1 MKITLLLFLL
11 FLPAFF
17 AASELS
23 FLLIRPS
30 KVLRL
35 IEEKKKG
42 AFSIL
47 KIQKRFRSSLIASQF
62 GVTISLI
69 AIGWLSNNLA
79 NDYWKSNILSNRFY
93 DLLLFLFVVLIVTLV
108 SGLIPK
114 ALVINN
120 PESAA
125 LRLTSIFDAVR
136 KAMNPIVKTI
146 EFFASACLG
155 LFNLNNKWDSLNSGL
170 SAGELETLIET
181 NNVTGLKPDEKNIL
195 EGVFALK
202 DTQVKEVMIPRSE
215 MVTLPKNIT
224 FSELMKQVDKTR
236 HARFFVIG
244 ESLDDVLGV
253 LDLRYLAKPISK
265 GEMEADTLL
274 EPFLLPVT
282 KIIETCSLAEI
293 FPIVR
298 DYNPF
303 LLVVDEHGGTA
314 GLVTYSDFLGWL
326 LGGHIEE
333 WGGEELVEI
342 APNTYL
348 VDASINIE
356 LLAEKLG
363 LKLPEDYEY
372 STLGGFLMSL
382 FKKLPEKGASVDF
395 DNFRFVVQTIEE
407 PNRIGKVKIIKKTG
421 NGKGK
426 NLRTDQP

>member
-1 MKITLLLFLL
+1 MKITLLFLL
-11 FLPAFF
+11 LIFPAFF

-35 IEEKKKG
+35 IEEKRKG

-69 AIGWLSNNLA
+69 AVGWLSKGLA
-79 NDYWKSNILSNRFY
+79 NDFWNVNKFSNRIY
-93 DLLLFLFVVLIVTLV
+93 DLLLFLFIVLIVTLI

-125 LRLTSIFDAVR
+125 LRLTTIFDAVR
-136 KAMNPIVKTI
+136 KGMQPIVSVI
-146 EFFASACLG
+146 EFFASACLR
-155 LFNLNNKWDSLNSGL
+155 LFNLNNKWDSLNSVL

-181 NNVTGLKPDEKNIL
+181 DNVTGLKPDEKNIL

-224 FSELMKQVDKTR
+224 FAELMKQVDKTR

-265 GEMEADTLL
+265 SEMGANTLL

-282 KIIETCSLAEI
+282 KVIETCSLAEI
-293 FPIVR
+293 LPIVR

-303 LLVVDEHGGTA
+303 LLVVDEHGGTE
-314 GLVTYSDFLGWL
+314 GLITAADLTGEIVGEEMLNSRVYSDMKMLDNFSKKWSIAGKAEI
-326 LGGHIEE
+326 IE
-333 WGGEELVEI
+333 
-342 APNTYL
+342 
-348 VDASINIE
+348 INK
-356 LLAEKLG
+356 KLG
-363 LKLPEDYEY
+363 CFLPEGADYH
-372 STLGGFLMSL
+372 TLAGFLLEKFQMVPKIGDSLDFKNIKFEIISMSGP
-382 FKKLPEKGASVDF
+382 KID
-395 DNFRFVVQTIEE
+395 R
-407 PNRIGKVKIIKKTG
+407 VKIFLPKS
-421 NGKGK
+421 
-426 NLRTDQP
+426 

>member
-1 MKITLLLFLL
+1 MKITLLFLL
-11 FLPAFF
+11 LIFPAFF

-35 IEEKKKG
+35 IEEKRKG

-69 AIGWLSNNLA
+69 AVGWLSKGLA
-79 NDYWKSNILSNRFY
+79 NEFWNLNKFSNRIY
-93 DLLLFLFVVLIVTLV
+93 DLLLFLFIVLIVTLI

-125 LRLTSIFDAVR
+125 LRLTTIFDAVR
-136 KAMNPIVKTI
+136 KGMQPIVSVI
-146 EFFASACLG
+146 EFFASACLR
-155 LFNLNNKWDSLNSGL
+155 LFNLNNKWDSLNSVL

-181 NNVTGLKPDEKNIL
+181 DNVTGLKPDEKNIL

-224 FSELMKQVDKTR
+224 FAELMKQVDQTR

-244 ESLDDVLGV
+244 ESLDEVLGV
-253 LDLRYLAKPISK
+253 IDLRYLAKPISK
-265 GEMEADTLL
+265 SEMEADTLL

-282 KIIETCSLAEI
+282 KVIETCSLAEI
-293 FPIVR
+293 LPLVR

-303 LLVVDEHGGTA
+303 LLVVDEHGGTE
-314 GLVTYSDFLGWL
+314 GLITAADLTGEIVGEEMLNSRIYSDMKMLDNFSKRWSISGKAEI
-326 LGGHIEE
+326 IE
-333 WGGEELVEI
+333 
-342 APNTYL
+342 
-348 VDASINIE
+348 INK
-356 LLAEKLG
+356 KLG
-363 LKLPEDYEY
+363 CFIPEGSDYH
-372 STLGGFLMSL
+372 TLAGFLLERFQMVPKIGDSLDFKNIKFEIISMSGP
-382 FKKLPEKGASVDF
+382 KID
-395 DNFRFVVQTIEE
+395 R
-407 PNRIGKVKIIKKTG
+407 VKIILSKS
-421 NGKGK
+421 
-426 NLRTDQP
+426 

>member
-1 MKITLLLFLL
+1 MKITLLFLL
-11 FLPAFF
+11 LIFPAFF

-35 IEEKKKG
+35 IEEKRKG

-69 AIGWLSNNLA
+69 AVGWLSKGLA
-79 NDYWKSNILSNRFY
+79 NEFWNLNKFSNRIY
-93 DLLLFLFVVLIVTLV
+93 DLLLFLFIVLIVTLI

-125 LRLTSIFDAVR
+125 LRLTTIFDAVR
-136 KAMNPIVKTI
+136 KGMQPIVSVI
-146 EFFASACLG
+146 EFFASACLR
-155 LFNLNNKWDSLNSGL
+155 LFNLNNKWDSLNSVL

-181 NNVTGLKPDEKNIL
+181 DNVTGLKPDEKNIL

-224 FSELMKQVDKTR
+224 FAELMKQVDKTR

-265 GEMEADTLL
+265 SEMEANTLL

-282 KIIETCSLAEI
+282 KVIETCSLAEI
-293 FPIVR
+293 LPIVR

-303 LLVVDEHGGTA
+303 LLVVDEHGGTE
-314 GLVTYSDFLGWL
+314 GLITAADLTGEIVGEEMLNSRVYSDMKMLDNFSKKWSIAGKAEI
-326 LGGHIEE
+326 IE
-333 WGGEELVEI
+333 
-342 APNTYL
+342 
-348 VDASINIE
+348 INK
-356 LLAEKLG
+356 KLG
-363 LKLPEDYEY
+363 CFLPEGADYH
-372 STLGGFLMSL
+372 TLAGFLLEKFQMVPKIGDSLDFKNIKFEIISMSGP
-382 FKKLPEKGASVDF
+382 KID
-395 DNFRFVVQTIEE
+395 R
-407 PNRIGKVKIIKKTG
+407 VKIFLPKS
-421 NGKGK
+421 
-426 NLRTDQP
+426 

>member
-1 MKITLLLFLL
+1 MKITLLFLL
-11 FLPAFF
+11 LIFPAFF

-35 IEEKKKG
+35 IEEKRKG

-69 AIGWLSNNLA
+69 AVGWLSKGLA
-79 NDYWKSNILSNRFY
+79 NDFWNVNKFSNRIY
-93 DLLLFLFVVLIVTLV
+93 DLLLFLFIVLIVTLI

-125 LRLTSIFDAVR
+125 LRLTTIFDAVR
-136 KAMNPIVKTI
+136 KGMQPIVSVI
-146 EFFASACLG
+146 EFFASACLR
-155 LFNLNNKWDSLNSGL
+155 LFNLNNKWDSLNSVL

-181 NNVTGLKPDEKNIL
+181 DNVTGLKPDEKNIL

-224 FSELMKQVDKTR
+224 FAELMKQVDKTR

-265 GEMEADTLL
+265 SEMGANTLL

-282 KIIETCSLAEI
+282 KVIETCSLAEI
-293 FPIVR
+293 LPIVR

-303 LLVVDEHGGTA
+303 LLVVDEHGGTE
-314 GLVTYSDFLGWL
+314 GLITAADLTGEIVGEEMLNSRVYSDMKMLDNFSKKWSIAGKAEI
-326 LGGHIEE
+326 IE
-333 WGGEELVEI
+333 
-342 APNTYL
+342 
-348 VDASINIE
+348 INK
-356 LLAEKLG
+356 KLG
-363 LKLPEDYEY
+363 CFLPEGADYY
-372 STLGGFLMSL
+372 TLAGFLLEKFQMVPKIGDSLEFKNIKFEIISMSGP
-382 FKKLPEKGASVDF
+382 KID
-395 DNFRFVVQTIEE
+395 R
-407 PNRIGKVKIIKKTG
+407 VKIFLPKS
-421 NGKGK
+421 
-426 NLRTDQP
+426 

>member
-1 MKITLLLFLL
+1 MKITLLFLL
-11 FLPAFF
+11 LLFPAFF

-35 IEEKKKG
+35 IEEKRKG

-69 AIGWLSNNLA
+69 AVGWLSKGLA
-79 NDYWKSNILSNRFY
+79 NDFWNVNKFSNRIY
-93 DLLLFLFVVLIVTLV
+93 DLLLFLFIVLIVTLI

-125 LRLTSIFDAVR
+125 LRLTTIFDAVR
-136 KAMNPIVKTI
+136 KGMQPIVSVI
-146 EFFASACLG
+146 EFFASACLR
-155 LFNLNNKWDSLNSGL
+155 LFNLNNKWDSLNSVL

-181 NNVTGLKPDEKNIL
+181 DNVTGLKPDEKNIL

-224 FSELMKQVDKTR
+224 FAELMKQVDKTR

-265 GEMEADTLL
+265 SEMGANTLL

-282 KIIETCSLAEI
+282 KVIETCSLAEI
-293 FPIVR
+293 LPIVR

-303 LLVVDEHGGTA
+303 LLVVDEHGGTE
-314 GLVTYSDFLGWL
+314 GLITAADLTGEIVGEEMLNSRVYSDMKMLDNFSKKWSIAGKAEI
-326 LGGHIEE
+326 IE
-333 WGGEELVEI
+333 
-342 APNTYL
+342 
-348 VDASINIE
+348 INK
-356 LLAEKLG
+356 KLG
-363 LKLPEDYEY
+363 CFLPEGADYH
-372 STLGGFLMSL
+372 TLAGFLLEKFQMVPKIGDSLEFKNIKFEIISMSGP
-382 FKKLPEKGASVDF
+382 KID
-395 DNFRFVVQTIEE
+395 R
-407 PNRIGKVKIIKKTG
+407 VKIFLPKS
-421 NGKGK
+421 
-426 NLRTDQP
+426 

>member
-1 MKITLLLFLL
+1 MKIALLFLL
-11 FLPAFF
+11 LVFPAFF

-35 IEEKKKG
+35 IEEKRKG

-69 AIGWLSNNLA
+69 AIGWLSKGLA
-79 NDYWKSNILSNRFY
+79 NDVWNENKFSNRIY
-93 DLLLFLFVVLIVTLV
+93 DLLLFLLIVLTVTLI

-125 LRLTSIFDAVR
+125 LRLTTIFDAVR
-136 KAMNPIVKTI
+136 KGMRPIVSII
-146 EFFASACLG
+146 EFFASACLR
-155 LFNLNNKWDSLNSGL
+155 LFNLNNKWDSLNSVL

-181 NNVTGLKPDEKNIL
+181 DNVTGLKPDEKNIL

-224 FSELMKQVDKTR
+224 FAELMKQVDKTR

-265 GEMEADTLL
+265 SEMAANTLL

-282 KIIETCSLAEI
+282 KVIETCLLAEI
-293 FPIVR
+293 LPLVR

-303 LLVVDEHGGTA
+303 LLVVDEHGGTE
-314 GLVTYSDFLGWL
+314 GLITAADLTGEIVGEEMLNSRIYSDMKMLDNFSKKWSIAGKAEI
-326 LGGHIEE
+326 IE
-333 WGGEELVEI
+333 
-342 APNTYL
+342 
-348 VDASINIE
+348 INK
-356 LLAEKLG
+356 KLG
-363 LKLPEDYEY
+363 CFLPEGSDYH
-372 STLGGFLMSL
+372 TLAGFLLERFQMVPKIGDSLEFKNIKFEIISMSGP
-382 FKKLPEKGASVDF
+382 KID
-395 DNFRFVVQTIEE
+395 R
-407 PNRIGKVKIIKKTG
+407 VKIFLPKS
-421 NGKGK
+421 
-426 NLRTDQP
+426 

>member
-1 MKITLLLFLL
+1 MKITLLLLL
-11 FLPAFF
+11 LIFPAFF

-35 IEEKKKG
+35 IEEKRKG

-69 AIGWLSNNLA
+69 AVGWLSKGLA
-79 NDYWKSNILSNRFY
+79 NEFWNLNKFSNRIY
-93 DLLLFLFVVLIVTLV
+93 DLLLFLFIVLIVTLI

-125 LRLTSIFDAVR
+125 LRLTTIFDAVR
-136 KAMNPIVKTI
+136 KGMQPIVSVI
-146 EFFASACLG
+146 EFFASACLR
-155 LFNLNNKWDSLNSGL
+155 LFNLNNKWDSLNSVL

-265 GEMEADTLL
+265 SEMGANTLL

-282 KIIETCSLAEI
+282 KVIETCSLAEI
-293 FPIVR
+293 LPIVR

-303 LLVVDEHGGTA
+303 LLVVDEHGGTE
-314 GLVTYSDFLGWL
+314 GLITAADLTGEIVGEEMLNSRVYSDMKMLDNFSKKWSIAGKAEI
-326 LGGHIEE
+326 IE
-333 WGGEELVEI
+333 
-342 APNTYL
+342 
-348 VDASINIE
+348 INK
-356 LLAEKLG
+356 KLG
-363 LKLPEDYEY
+363 CFLPEGADYH
-372 STLGGFLMSL
+372 TLAGFLLEKFQMVPKIGDSLEFKNIKFEIISMSGP
-382 FKKLPEKGASVDF
+382 KID
-395 DNFRFVVQTIEE
+395 R
-407 PNRIGKVKIIKKTG
+407 VKIFLPKS
-421 NGKGK
+421 
-426 NLRTDQP
+426 

>member
-1 MKITLLLFLL
+1 
-11 FLPAFF
+11 
-17 AASELS
+17 
-23 FLLIRPS
+23 
-30 KVLRL
+30 
-35 IEEKKKG
+35 
-42 AFSIL
+42 
-47 KIQKRFRSSLIASQF
+47 
-62 GVTISLI
+62 
-69 AIGWLSNNLA
+69 
-79 NDYWKSNILSNRFY
+79 
-93 DLLLFLFVVLIVTLV
+93 
-108 SGLIPK
+108 
-114 ALVINN
+114 
-120 PESAA
+120 
-125 LRLTSIFDAVR
+125 
-136 KAMNPIVKTI
+136 MNPIVKTI

-181 NNVTGLKPDEKNIL
+181 DNVTGLKPDEKNIL

-303 LLVVDEHGGTA
+303 LLVVDEHGGTE
-314 GLVTYSDFLGWL
+314 GLITAADLNGEIVGEEMLNNRIYSDMRMLDNFSKKWSIAGKS
-326 LGGHIEE
+326 
-333 WGGEELVEI
+333 EI
-342 APNTYL
+342 I
-348 VDASINIE
+348 DINK
-356 LLAEKLG
+356 KLG
-363 LKLPEDYEY
+363 CAIPEGADYH
-372 STLGGFLMSL
+372 TLAGFLLEKFQMVPKIGDVLDFNSIKFEVISMSGP
-382 FKKLPEKGASVDF
+382 KID
-395 DNFRFVVQTIEE
+395 R
-407 PNRIGKVKIIKKTG
+407 VKIILPKS
-421 NGKGK
+421 
-426 NLRTDQP
+426 

>member
-1 MKITLLLFLL
+1 MKITLLFLL
-11 FLPAFF
+11 LVFPAFF

-35 IEEKKKG
+35 IEEKRKG

-69 AIGWLSNNLA
+69 AIGWLSKGLA
-79 NDYWKSNILSNRFY
+79 NDVWNENKFSNRIY
-93 DLLLFLFVVLIVTLV
+93 DLLLFLLIVLTVTLI

-125 LRLTSIFDAVR
+125 LRLTTIFDAVR
-136 KAMNPIVKTI
+136 KGMRPIVSII
-146 EFFASACLG
+146 EFFASACLR
-155 LFNLNNKWDSLNSGL
+155 LFNLNNKWDSLNSVL

-181 NNVTGLKPDEKNIL
+181 DNVTGLKPDEKNIL

-224 FSELMKQVDKTR
+224 FAELMKQVDKTR

-265 GEMEADTLL
+265 SEMAANTLL

-282 KIIETCSLAEI
+282 KVIETCLLAEI
-293 FPIVR
+293 LPLVR

-303 LLVVDEHGGTA
+303 LLVVDEHGGTE
-314 GLVTYSDFLGWL
+314 GLITAADLTGEIVGEEMLNSRIYSDMKMLDNLSKKWSIAGKAEI
-326 LGGHIEE
+326 IE
-333 WGGEELVEI
+333 
-342 APNTYL
+342 
-348 VDASINIE
+348 INK
-356 LLAEKLG
+356 KLG
-363 LKLPEDYEY
+363 CFLPEGSDYH
-372 STLGGFLMSL
+372 TLAGFLLERFQMVPKIGDSLEFKNIKFEIISMSGP
-382 FKKLPEKGASVDF
+382 KID
-395 DNFRFVVQTIEE
+395 R
-407 PNRIGKVKIIKKTG
+407 VKIFLPKS
-421 NGKGK
+421 
-426 NLRTDQP
+426 

>member
-1 MKITLLLFLL
+1 MKITLLFLL
-11 FLPAFF
+11 LIFPAFF

-35 IEEKKKG
+35 IEEKRKG

-69 AIGWLSNNLA
+69 AVGWLSKGLA
-79 NDYWKSNILSNRFY
+79 NEFWNLNKFSNRIY
-93 DLLLFLFVVLIVTLV
+93 DLLLFLFIVLIVTLI

-125 LRLTSIFDAVR
+125 LRLTTIFDAVR
-136 KAMNPIVKTI
+136 KGMQPIVSVI
-146 EFFASACLG
+146 EFFASACLR
-155 LFNLNNKWDSLNSGL
+155 LFNLNNKWDSLNSVL

-181 NNVTGLKPDEKNIL
+181 DNVTGLKPDEKNIL

-265 GEMEADTLL
+265 SEMGANTLL

-282 KIIETCSLAEI
+282 KVIETCSLAEI
-293 FPIVR
+293 LPIVR

-303 LLVVDEHGGTA
+303 LLVVDEHGGTE
-314 GLVTYSDFLGWL
+314 GLITAADLTGEIVGEEMLNSRVYSDMKMLDNFSKKWSIAGKAEI
-326 LGGHIEE
+326 IE
-333 WGGEELVEI
+333 
-342 APNTYL
+342 
-348 VDASINIE
+348 INK
-356 LLAEKLG
+356 KLG
-363 LKLPEDYEY
+363 CFLPEGADYH
-372 STLGGFLMSL
+372 TLAGFLLEKFQMVPKIGDSLDFKNIKFEIISMSGP
-382 FKKLPEKGASVDF
+382 KID
-395 DNFRFVVQTIEE
+395 R
-407 PNRIGKVKIIKKTG
+407 VKIFLPKS
-421 NGKGK
+421 
-426 NLRTDQP
+426 

>member
-1 MKITLLLFLL
+1 MKITFLFLLLLF
-11 FLPAFF
+11 PAFF

-35 IEEKKKG
+35 IEEKKEG

-69 AIGWLSNNLA
+69 SIGWVSNSLA
-79 NDYWKSNILSNRFY
+79 NDYWRENISQNRFY
-93 DLLLFLFVVLIVTLV
+93 DLLLFLFIVLVVTLI

-125 LRLTSIFDAVR
+125 LLLTTIFNAVR
-136 KAMNPIVKTI
+136 RVMQPIITVI

-155 LFNLNNKWDSLNSGL
+155 LLNLNNKWDSLNSGL

-202 DTQVKEVMIPRSE
+202 DTQVKEVMVPRSE

-224 FSELMKQVDKTR
+224 FSELMKKVHKTR

-265 GEMEADTLL
+265 SEMEANTLL
-274 EPFLLPVT
+274 EPYLLPVT
-282 KIIETCSLAEI
+282 KVIETCSLAEI

-303 LLVVDEHGGTA
+303 LLVVDEHGGTE
-314 GLVTYSDFLGWL
+314 GLITAADLNGEIVGEEMLNNRNYSDMKILDNFSKKWSIAGKSE
-326 LGGHIEE
+326 I
-333 WGGEELVEI
+333 VEI
-342 APNTYL
+342 NKKLGCYIPEGADYHT
-348 VDASINIE
+348 
-356 LLAEKLG
+356 LAGFILEKLQMVPKIG
-363 LKLPEDYEY
+363 DVLDFNNIRFEII
-372 STLGGFLMSL
+372 SMSGP
-382 FKKLPEKGASVDF
+382 KID
-395 DNFRFVVQTIEE
+395 R
-407 PNRIGKVKIIKKTG
+407 VKIILAKS
-421 NGKGK
+421 
-426 NLRTDQP
+426 

>member
-1 MKITLLLFLL
+1 MKITLLFLL
-11 FLPAFF
+11 LIFPAFF

-35 IEEKKKG
+35 IEEKRKG

-69 AIGWLSNNLA
+69 AVGWLSKGLA
-79 NDYWKSNILSNRFY
+79 NDFWNVNKFSNRIY
-93 DLLLFLFVVLIVTLV
+93 DLLLFLFIVLIVTLI

-125 LRLTSIFDAVR
+125 LRLTTIFDAVR
-136 KAMNPIVKTI
+136 KGMQPIVSVI
-146 EFFASACLG
+146 EFFASACLR
-155 LFNLNNKWDSLNSGL
+155 LFNLNNKWDSLNSVL

-181 NNVTGLKPDEKNIL
+181 DNVTGLKPDEKNIL

-224 FSELMKQVDKTR
+224 FAELMKQVDKTR

-265 GEMEADTLL
+265 SEMGANTLL

-282 KIIETCSLAEI
+282 KVIETCSLAEI
-293 FPIVR
+293 LPIVR

-303 LLVVDEHGGTA
+303 LLVVDEHGGTE
-314 GLVTYSDFLGWL
+314 GLITAADLTGEIVGEEMLNSRVYSDMKMLDNFSKKWSIAGKAEI
-326 LGGHIEE
+326 IE
-333 WGGEELVEI
+333 
-342 APNTYL
+342 
-348 VDASINIE
+348 INK
-356 LLAEKLG
+356 KLG
-363 LKLPEDYEY
+363 CFLPEGADYH
-372 STLGGFLMSL
+372 TLAGFLLEKFQMVPKIGDSLEFKNIKFEIISMSGP
-382 FKKLPEKGASVDF
+382 KID
-395 DNFRFVVQTIEE
+395 R
-407 PNRIGKVKIIKKTG
+407 VKIFLPKS
-421 NGKGK
+421 
-426 NLRTDQP
+426 

>member
-1 MKITLLLFLL
+1 MKITLLFLL
-11 FLPAFF
+11 LIFPAFF

-35 IEEKKKG
+35 IEEKRKG

-62 GVTISLI
+62 GVTISLV
-69 AIGWLSNNLA
+69 AVGWLSKGLA
-79 NDYWKSNILSNRFY
+79 NDFWNVNKFSNRIY
-93 DLLLFLFVVLIVTLV
+93 DLLLFLFIVLIVTLI

-125 LRLTSIFDAVR
+125 LRLTTIFDAVR
-136 KAMNPIVKTI
+136 KGMQPIVSVI
-146 EFFASACLG
+146 EFFASACLR
-155 LFNLNNKWDSLNSGL
+155 LFNLNNKWDSLNSVL

-181 NNVTGLKPDEKNIL
+181 DNVTGLKPDEKNIL

-224 FSELMKQVDKTR
+224 FAELMKQVDKTR

-265 GEMEADTLL
+265 SEMGANTLL

-282 KIIETCSLAEI
+282 KVIETCSLAEI
-293 FPIVR
+293 LPIVR

-303 LLVVDEHGGTA
+303 LLVVDEHGGTE
-314 GLVTYSDFLGWL
+314 GLITAADLTGEIVGEEMLNSRVYSDMKMLDNFSKKWSIAGKAEI
-326 LGGHIEE
+326 IE
-333 WGGEELVEI
+333 
-342 APNTYL
+342 
-348 VDASINIE
+348 INK
-356 LLAEKLG
+356 KLG
-363 LKLPEDYEY
+363 CFLPEGADYH
-372 STLGGFLMSL
+372 TLAGFLLEKFQMVPKIGDSLEFKNIKFEIISMSGP
-382 FKKLPEKGASVDF
+382 KID
-395 DNFRFVVQTIEE
+395 R
-407 PNRIGKVKIIKKTG
+407 VKIFLPKS
-421 NGKGK
+421 
-426 NLRTDQP
+426 

>member
-1 MKITLLLFLL
+1 MKIILLLLL
-11 FLPAFF
+11 LIFPAFF

-35 IEEKKKG
+35 IEEKRKG

-69 AIGWLSNNLA
+69 AIGWLSKGLA
-79 NDYWKSNILSNRFY
+79 NDFWNLNQFSNRIY
-93 DLLLFLFVVLIVTLV
+93 DILLFLFIVLIVTLI

-125 LRLTSIFDAVR
+125 LRLTTIFDAVR
-136 KAMNPIVKTI
+136 KGMQPIVSVI
-146 EFFASACLG
+146 EFFASACLR
-155 LFNLNNKWDSLNSGL
+155 LFNLNNKWDSLNSVL

-181 NNVTGLKPDEKNIL
+181 DNVTGLKPDEKNIL

-224 FSELMKQVDKTR
+224 FAELMKQVDKTR

-265 GEMEADTLL
+265 SEMGANTLL

-282 KIIETCSLAEI
+282 KVIETCSLAEI
-293 FPIVR
+293 LPIVR

-303 LLVVDEHGGTA
+303 LLVVDEHGGTE
-314 GLVTYSDFLGWL
+314 GLITAADLTGEIVGEEMLNSRVYSDMKMLDNFSKKWSIAGKAEI
-326 LGGHIEE
+326 IE
-333 WGGEELVEI
+333 
-342 APNTYL
+342 
-348 VDASINIE
+348 INK
-356 LLAEKLG
+356 KLG
-363 LKLPEDYEY
+363 CFLPEGADYH
-372 STLGGFLMSL
+372 TLAGFLLEKFQMVPKIGDSLEFKNIKFEIISMSGP
-382 FKKLPEKGASVDF
+382 KID
-395 DNFRFVVQTIEE
+395 R
-407 PNRIGKVKIIKKTG
+407 VKIFLPKS
-421 NGKGK
+421 
-426 NLRTDQP
+426 

>member
-1 MKITLLLFLL
+1 MKIAFLFFLL
-11 FLPAFF
+11 IFPAFF

-35 IEEKKKG
+35 IEEKREG

-69 AIGWLSNNLA
+69 AIGWSSKSLA
-79 NDYWKSNILSNRFY
+79 NDFWSENIFKNRIY
-93 DLLLFLFVVLIVTLV
+93 DLILFLFLVLLVTLI

-125 LRLTSIFDAVR
+125 LKLTTIFDAVR
-136 KAMNPIVKTI
+136 KGMQPIVSVI
-146 EFFASACLG
+146 EFFASACLR

-181 NNVTGLKPDEKNIL
+181 DSVTGLKPDEKNIL

-202 DTQVKEVMIPRSE
+202 DTQVKEVMVPRSE
-215 MVTLPKNIT
+215 MVTLPRNIT

-253 LDLRYLAKPISK
+253 LDLRYLAKPISQSK
-265 GEMEADTLL
+265 MGANTLL

-282 KIIETCSLAEI
+282 KVIETCSLAEI
-293 FPIVR
+293 LPLVR

-303 LLVVDEHGGTA
+303 LLVVDEHGGTE
-314 GLVTYSDFLGWL
+314 GLITAADLTGEIVGEEMLNSRIYSDMKMLDNFSQKWSISGKAEI
-326 LGGHIEE
+326 IE
-333 WGGEELVEI
+333 
-342 APNTYL
+342 
-348 VDASINIE
+348 INK
-356 LLAEKLG
+356 KLG
-363 LKLPEDYEY
+363 CLIPEGVDYH
-372 STLGGFLMSL
+372 TLAGFLLEKFQMVPKIGDSLDFKSIKFEITSMSGP
-382 FKKLPEKGASVDF
+382 KID
-395 DNFRFVVQTIEE
+395 R
-407 PNRIGKVKIIKKTG
+407 VKIILP
-421 NGKGK
+421 K
-426 NLRTDQP
+426 N

>member
-1 MKITLLLFLL
+1 MKITLLFLL
-11 FLPAFF
+11 LIFPAFF

-35 IEEKKKG
+35 IEEKRKG

-69 AIGWLSNNLA
+69 AVGWLSKGLA
-79 NDYWKSNILSNRFY
+79 NDFWNVNKFSNRIY
-93 DLLLFLFVVLIVTLV
+93 DLLLFLFIVLIVTLI

-125 LRLTSIFDAVR
+125 LRLTTIFDAVR
-136 KAMNPIVKTI
+136 KGMQPIVSVI
-146 EFFASACLG
+146 EFFASACLR
-155 LFNLNNKWDSLNSGL
+155 LFNLNNKWDSLNSVL

-181 NNVTGLKPDEKNIL
+181 DNVTGLKPDEKNIL

-224 FSELMKQVDKTR
+224 FAELMKQVDKTR

-265 GEMEADTLL
+265 SEMGANTLL

-282 KIIETCSLAEI
+282 KVIETCSLAEI
-293 FPIVR
+293 LPIVR

-303 LLVVDEHGGTA
+303 LLVVDEHGGTE
-314 GLVTYSDFLGWL
+314 GLITAADLTGEIVGEEMLNSRLYSDMRMLDNFSKKWSIAGKAEI
-326 LGGHIEE
+326 IE
-333 WGGEELVEI
+333 
-342 APNTYL
+342 
-348 VDASINIE
+348 INK
-356 LLAEKLG
+356 KLG
-363 LKLPEDYEY
+363 CFLPEGADYH
-372 STLGGFLMSL
+372 TLAGFLLEKFQMVPKIGDSLEFKNIKFEIISMSGP
-382 FKKLPEKGASVDF
+382 KID
-395 DNFRFVVQTIEE
+395 R
-407 PNRIGKVKIIKKTG
+407 VKIFLPKS
-421 NGKGK
+421 
-426 NLRTDQP
+426 

>member
-1 MKITLLLFLL
+1 MKITLLFLL
-11 FLPAFF
+11 LIFPAFF

-35 IEEKKKG
+35 IEEKRKG

-69 AIGWLSNNLA
+69 AVGWLSKGLA
-79 NDYWKSNILSNRFY
+79 NDFWNVNKFSNRIY
-93 DLLLFLFVVLIVTLV
+93 DLLLFLFIVLIVTLI

-125 LRLTSIFDAVR
+125 LRLTTIFDAVR
-136 KAMNPIVKTI
+136 KGMQPIVSLI
-146 EFFASACLG
+146 EFFASACLR
-155 LFNLNNKWDSLNSGL
+155 LFNLNNKWDSLNSVL

-181 NNVTGLKPDEKNIL
+181 DNVTGLKPDEKNIL

-224 FSELMKQVDKTR
+224 FAELMKQVDKTR

-265 GEMEADTLL
+265 SEMGANTLL

-282 KIIETCSLAEI
+282 KVIETCSLAEI
-293 FPIVR
+293 LPIVR

-303 LLVVDEHGGTA
+303 LLVVDEHGGTE
-314 GLVTYSDFLGWL
+314 GLITAADLTGEIVGEEMLNSRVYSDMKMLDNFSKKWSIAGKAEI
-326 LGGHIEE
+326 IE
-333 WGGEELVEI
+333 
-342 APNTYL
+342 
-348 VDASINIE
+348 INK
-356 LLAEKLG
+356 KLG
-363 LKLPEDYEY
+363 CFLPEGADYH
-372 STLGGFLMSL
+372 TLAGFLLEKFQMVPKIGDSLEFKNIKFEIISMSGP
-382 FKKLPEKGASVDF
+382 KID
-395 DNFRFVVQTIEE
+395 R
-407 PNRIGKVKIIKKTG
+407 VKIFLPKS
-421 NGKGK
+421 
-426 NLRTDQP
+426 

>member
-1 MKITLLLFLL
+1 MKITLLFLL
-11 FLPAFF
+11 LIFPAFF

-35 IEEKKKG
+35 IEEKRKG

-69 AIGWLSNNLA
+69 AIGWLSKGLA
-79 NDYWKSNILSNRFY
+79 NDFWNDNNLSSRIY
-93 DLLLFLFVVLIVTLV
+93 DLLLFLLIVLIVTLV

-125 LRLTSIFDAVR
+125 LRLTTIFDAVR
-136 KAMNPIVKTI
+136 KGMQPIISVI
-146 EFFASACLG
+146 EFFASACLR
-155 LFNLNNKWDSLNSGL
+155 LFKLNNKWDSLNSVL

-181 NNVTGLKPDEKNIL
+181 DNVTGLKPDEKNIL

-224 FSELMKQVDKTR
+224 FAELMKKVDKTR

-265 GEMEADTLL
+265 SEMGANTLL
-274 EPFLLPVT
+274 EPFLFPVT
-282 KIIETCSLAEI
+282 KVVETCSLAEI
-293 FPIVR
+293 LPLVR

-303 LLVVDEHGGTA
+303 LLVVDEHGGTE
-314 GLVTYSDFLGWL
+314 GLITAADLTGEIVGEEMLNSRIYSDMKMLDNLSKKWSIAGKAEI
-326 LGGHIEE
+326 IE
-333 WGGEELVEI
+333 
-342 APNTYL
+342 
-348 VDASINIE
+348 INK
-356 LLAEKLG
+356 KLG
-363 LKLPEDYEY
+363 CFLPEGADYH
-372 STLGGFLMSL
+372 TLAGFLLEKFQMVPKIGDTLDFKNIQFEIISMSGP
-382 FKKLPEKGASVDF
+382 KID
-395 DNFRFVVQTIEE
+395 R
-407 PNRIGKVKIIKKTG
+407 VKIILPKS
-421 NGKGK
+421 
-426 NLRTDQP
+426 

>member
-1 MKITLLLFLL
+1 MKITFLLLLL
-11 FLPAFF
+11 ILPAFF

-23 FLLIRPS
+23 FLLLRPS

-35 IEEKKKG
+35 IEEKRKG

-69 AIGWLSNNLA
+69 AIGWVSKGMTY
-79 NDYWKSNILSNRFY
+79 DFWSENIFSNRFY
-93 DLLLFLFVVLIVTLV
+93 DLILFLFLVLIVTLI

-125 LRLTSIFDAVR
+125 LRLTTIFDAVR
-136 KAMNPIVKTI
+136 KGMKPIISII
-146 EFFASACLG
+146 EFFASACLR

-181 NNVTGLKPDEKNIL
+181 DNVTGLKPDEKNIL

-215 MVTLPKNIT
+215 MVTLPRNIT
-224 FSELMKQVDKTR
+224 FAQLMEQVDKTR

-253 LDLRYLAKPISK
+253 IDLRYLAKPISK
-265 GEMEADTLL
+265 SEMEANTLL

-282 KIIETCSLAEI
+282 KVIETCSLAEI
-293 FPIVR
+293 LPLVR

-303 LLVVDEHGGTA
+303 LLVVDEHGGTEGMITA
-314 GLVTYSDFLGWL
+314 ADLTGEIVGEEMLNSRIYSDMKMLDNFSMKWSIAGKSEI
-326 LGGHIEE
+326 IE
-333 WGGEELVEI
+333 
-342 APNTYL
+342 
-348 VDASINIE
+348 INK
-356 LLAEKLG
+356 KLG
-363 LKLPEDYEY
+363 CLIPEGPDYH
-372 STLGGFLMSL
+372 TLAGFLLEKFQMVPKIGDILDFKNIKFEIISMSGP
-382 FKKLPEKGASVDF
+382 KID
-395 DNFRFVVQTIEE
+395 R
-407 PNRIGKVKIIKKTG
+407 VKIILLKS
-421 NGKGK
+421 
-426 NLRTDQP
+426 

>member
-1 MKITLLLFLL
+1 MKITLLFLL
-11 FLPAFF
+11 LVFPAFF

-35 IEEKKKG
+35 IEEKRKG

-69 AIGWLSNNLA
+69 AIGWLSKGLA
-79 NDYWKSNILSNRFY
+79 NDVWNENKFSNRIY
-93 DLLLFLFVVLIVTLV
+93 DLLLFLLIVLTVTLI

-125 LRLTSIFDAVR
+125 LRLTTIFDAVR
-136 KAMNPIVKTI
+136 KGMRPIVSII
-146 EFFASACLG
+146 EFFASACLR
-155 LFNLNNKWDSLNSGL
+155 LFNLNNKWDSLNSVL

-181 NNVTGLKPDEKNIL
+181 DNVTGLKPDEKNIL

-224 FSELMKQVDKTR
+224 FAELMKQVDKTR

-265 GEMEADTLL
+265 SEMAANTLL

-282 KIIETCSLAEI
+282 KVIETCLLAEI
-293 FPIVR
+293 LPLVR

-303 LLVVDEHGGTA
+303 LLVVDEHGGTE
-314 GLVTYSDFLGWL
+314 GLITAADLTGEIVGEEMLNSRIYSDMKMLDNFSKKWSIAGKAEI
-326 LGGHIEE
+326 IE
-333 WGGEELVEI
+333 
-342 APNTYL
+342 
-348 VDASINIE
+348 INK
-356 LLAEKLG
+356 KLG
-363 LKLPEDYEY
+363 CFLPEGADYH
-372 STLGGFLMSL
+372 TLAGFLLEKFQMVPKIGDSLDFKNIKFEIISMSGP
-382 FKKLPEKGASVDF
+382 KID
-395 DNFRFVVQTIEE
+395 R
-407 PNRIGKVKIIKKTG
+407 VKIFLPKSQ
-421 NGKGK
+421 N
-426 NLRTDQP
+426 

>member
-1 MKITLLLFLL
+1 MKITLLFLL
-11 FLPAFF
+11 LMFPAFF

-35 IEEKKKG
+35 IEEKRKG

-47 KIQKRFRSSLIASQF
+47 KIQKRFISSLIASQF

-69 AIGWLSNNLA
+69 AIGWLSKGLA
-79 NDYWKSNILSNRFY
+79 NDFWNENKFSNRIY
-93 DLLLFLFVVLIVTLV
+93 DLLMFLFIVLIVTLI

-125 LRLTSIFDAVR
+125 LRLTTIFDAVR
-136 KAMNPIVKTI
+136 KGMQPIVSVI
-146 EFFASACLG
+146 EFFASACLR
-155 LFNLNNKWDSLNSGL
+155 LFHLNNKWDSLNSVL

-181 NNVTGLKPDEKNIL
+181 DNVTGLKPDEKNIL

-224 FSELMKQVDKTR
+224 FAELMKQVDKTR

-265 GEMEADTLL
+265 SEMEANTLL

-282 KIIETCSLAEI
+282 KVIETCSLAEI
-293 FPIVR
+293 LPLVR

-303 LLVVDEHGGTA
+303 LLVVDEHGGTE
-314 GLVTYSDFLGWL
+314 GLITAADLTGEIVGEERLSSRIYSDMKMLDNFSRKWSIAGKAEI
-326 LGGHIEE
+326 IE
-333 WGGEELVEI
+333 
-342 APNTYL
+342 
-348 VDASINIE
+348 INK
-356 LLAEKLG
+356 KLG
-363 LKLPEDYEY
+363 CFLPEGADYH
-372 STLGGFLMSL
+372 TLAGFLLEKFQMVPKIGDSLDFKNIKFEIISMSGP
-382 FKKLPEKGASVDF
+382 KID
-395 DNFRFVVQTIEE
+395 R
-407 PNRIGKVKIIKKTG
+407 VKIFLPKS
-421 NGKGK
+421 
-426 NLRTDQP
+426 